1 MSEMEHTADHLIVI
15 GRGRLI
21 ADTDMSAFMTQAST
35 GAPVRVR
42 SPQLAQLTQLIN
54 QYGAHTDP
62 MDDGAIQ
69 VSGLTA
75 ERIGELAAGAQ
86 IVLHE
91 LTPLQVSLEDAFMS
105 VTKDSV
111 EYHEL
116 LPSGAAA
123 GSEAAA

>member
-1 MSEMEHTADHLIVI
+1 
-15 GRGRLI
+15 
-21 ADTDMSAFMTQAST
+21 
-35 GAPVRVR
+35 
-42 SPQLAQLTQLIN
+42 LTQLVTEA
-54 QYGAHTDP
+54 GARTEP

-75 ERIGELAAGAQ
+75 EQIGELAAGGQ

-105 VTKDSV
+105 ITKDSV

-116 LPSGAAA
+116 LPTGAAA
-123 GSEAAA
+123 GSEATT